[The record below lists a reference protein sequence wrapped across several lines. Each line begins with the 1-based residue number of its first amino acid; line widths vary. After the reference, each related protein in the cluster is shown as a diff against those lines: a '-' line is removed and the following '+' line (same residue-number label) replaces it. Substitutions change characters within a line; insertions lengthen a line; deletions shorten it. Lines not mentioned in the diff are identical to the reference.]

1 MIDPISGKTLEGPLP
16 GRSQH
21 QSGPHAGQALS
32 AGELAV
38 LRLICDGHTSGEVA
52 AKLERSVKTVEAFR
66 TRIFVKLDA
75 RNVAV
80 AVRKAIRA
88 GLIEA

>member
-1 MIDPISGKTLEGPLP
+1 MEDTTTDTSLGSRGEHSRAAAGKPLTEREM
-16 GRSQH
+16 G
-21 QSGPHAGQALS
+21 
-32 AGELAV
+32 V
-38 LRLICDGHTSGEVA
+38 LRLICDGHTNVGIG
-52 AKLERSVKTVEAFR
+52 KQLGLSVKTIEAHR
-66 TRIFVKLDA
+66 NRIFVKLDA